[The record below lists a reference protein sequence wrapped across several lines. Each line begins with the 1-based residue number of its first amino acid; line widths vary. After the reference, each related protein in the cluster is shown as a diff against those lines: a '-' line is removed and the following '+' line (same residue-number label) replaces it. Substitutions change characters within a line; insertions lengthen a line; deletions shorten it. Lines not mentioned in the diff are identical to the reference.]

1 MFTKQ
6 QTNPIDD
13 FKHCTDALFE
23 SNETDKPN
31 VLWSFYFSIPDT
43 SEFLGGRV
51 ASSNMFVCP
60 GPDSDLDYDSSVEKV
75 VCGCNV
81 GGE

>member
-6 QTNPIDD
+6 QTNPIED
-13 FKHCTDALFE
+13 FKHCTDTLFKPNE
-23 SNETDKPN
+23 SDKPN

-43 SEFLGGRV
+43 SEFAGGRI

-75 VCGCNV
+75 V
-81 GGE
+81 